1 MKQIIFSHTKKSNIL
16 TANSKSWAE
25 VTKGTETDS
34 RFLKN
39 VLKRIYWKLTWF
51 IIKTV

>member
-16 TANSKSWAE
+16 TAGSKSWTE
-25 VTKGTETDS
+25 VIKGIEADS
-34 RFLKN
+34 RLKN
-39 VLKRIYWKLTWF
+39 VLKRIYWRLTWF